1 MLGPRGASMAFD
13 FLHTWERNAAR
24 VAEVAGVLV
33 RYGLA
38 DWLKDVPL
46 PPLRRRLR
54 SFEGDRI
61 PDLPAGARLRL
72 ALTELG
78 TTFIKLG
85 QMLSTRPDLVGHE
98 VAEELTQLQSGTP
111 PAPPEVVRELIA
123 KELGAPPE
131 RIFLEFEAAAFAAA
145 SIAQVHRARVV
156 SGRRV
161 VVKVMRPGTEEQV
174 ARDLEILA
182 WLADLAEKHAP
193 ALRPYQ
199 PAATARQFSRT
210 LRRELDFRHERQ
222 HLAVFAAGFAGD
234 DTVRFPAPFP
244 EHCTRRVLT
253 MEELEGVA
261 GADAEGL
268 RAAGADL
275 REFARR
281 GALMYLRMIFRDG
294 FYHADPHPGNLML
307 LPGAVVGVLDCGMI
321 GRLDEQLRGDF
332 EAMLLAAADR
342 DAASLA
348 DIVLRLGQ
356 VPPDCHEDELR
367 ADLDELVGDF
377 VGVTLTD
384 FDVGGALRA
393 LVDIIRRHHI
403 LLPPSLSLLLKV
415 LVMLEGT
422 SRRLDRD
429 FSLAE
434 LMQPFY
440 AEAVKRRL
448 APTTLAR
455 RARRSVREWERLLGA
470 LPRDLG
476 DVLSRVRRGEINV
489 RLEHHRL
496 DRTINR
502 VIAGLLTAS
511 LVLASSFLWAMK
523 APPTYRGVSI
533 VGVLGYL
540 TAAWLGWRTL
550 RAIHQSGDLRN
561 RD

>member
-1 MLGPRGASMAFD
+1 MPFD

-38 DWLKDVPL
+38 DWLKEVPV
-46 PPLRRRLR
+46 PALRRRLR
-54 SFEGDRI
+54 SLEGDRI

-98 VAEELTQLQSGTP
+98 IAEELSQLQSGTP
-111 PAPPEVVRELIA
+111 PDPPEMVREFLTA
-123 KELGAPPE
+123 ELGAPPE
-131 RIFLEFEAAAFAAA
+131 QVFLEFEPAAFASA
-145 SIAQVHRARVV
+145 SIAQVHRARTVA
-156 SGRRV
+156 GRRV
-161 VVKVMRPGTEEQV
+161 VVKVMRSGTEEQV

-182 WLADLAEKHAP
+182 WLADLAERHAT

-199 PAATARQFSRT
+199 PAATARQFART
-210 LRRELDFRHERQ
+210 LRRELDFRHEKQ
-222 HLAVFAAGFAGD
+222 HLAVFAQNFAGD
-234 DTVRFPAPFP
+234 PTVRFPAPVA

-253 MEELEGVA
+253 MEELDGVTGTDGEA
-261 GADAEGL
+261 L
-268 RAAGADL
+268 RAADADL
-275 REFARR
+275 GEFARR

-307 LPGAVVGVLDCGMI
+307 LPEAVVGVLDCGMI

-342 DAASLA
+342 DAATLA
-348 DIVLRLGQ
+348 DVVLRLGQ
-356 VPPDCHEDELR
+356 VPPDCREDELR

-377 VGVTLTD
+377 VGTTLAD

-422 SRRLDRD
+422 SRRLDRN

-440 AEAVKRRL
+440 AEAVQRRF
-448 APTTLAR
+448 APTALAR
-455 RARRSVREWERLLGA
+455 RARRSLREWERLAGL

-476 DVLSRVRRGEINV
+476 DVLARLRRGEINV

-502 VIAGLLTAS
+502 VIAGLLTAA

-533 VGVLGYL
+533 VGFLGYL
-540 TAAWLGWRTL
+540 TAAWIGWRTL
-550 RAIHQSGDLRN
+550 YAIHKSGDLRN